1 MIRYGDDGT
10 GTKQSF
16 ARIRVQTYTG
26 IQKVGQLVFP
36 YKGAN
41 ERVEVKSLKVIK
53 PDGTVVTAG
62 AEAVVDV
69 SSPVVQ
75 EAPMYSDARQK
86 HVSVPG
92 LSVGDIIEYDVV
104 TRVFAP
110 FTPGQFWDNWDFVT
124 HSVCLDEE
132 IVLDVPAN
140 RNLKVKS
147 PEGMAPTIDD
157 QAGRRRYTWRTKNLR
172 ISRVSNRKKC

>member
-1 MIRYGDDGT
+1 MPYSRKLGNWH
-10 GTKQSF
+10 SL
-16 ARIRVQTYTG
+16 A
-26 IQKVGQLVFP
+26 FP
-36 YKGAN
+36 Y
-41 ERVEVKSLKVIK
+41 I
-53 PDGTVVTAG
+53 PG

-104 TRVFAP
+104 TRVFEP
-110 FTPGQFWDNWDFVT
+110 FTRGQFWDNWDFVT

-132 IVLDVPAN
+132 MVSDVPSN

-147 PEGMAPTIDD
+147 PEGMAEVR
-157 QAGRRRYTWRTKNLR
+157 G
-172 ISRVSNRKKC
+172 